1 MDKRVKEIFD
11 KRAWSW
17 QVRQL
22 SIEEFFNYENGIK
35 NNRTNSFYGRTSV
48 ILATEIYSQRTAHLL
63 NYIFNL
69 NRWQHDFWDFHRG
82 GGFLIDSG
90 IQVRIGKFNEV
101 YFEMTLKNTDIP
113 YGTKNISVMK
123 SKIYKMVKKA
133 INEFIKDVFEFANV
147 KTKNEIDDN
156 GFIIKDVKVEEV
168 EILIKHF
175 NFEDVKKISSDELIT
190 KVFGKKTEN
199 QFEISASEVIENQI
213 KTLVEE
219 RNRKRSELKARKEKI
234 IDWIMTRMRSAEKAV
249 EDEYKLKIEE
259 MENHLHEIMNG
270 IRNTEKTIEDDYKS
284 KIEEMENQMNN
295 FS

>member
-35 NNRTNSFYGRTSV
+35 NNRINSFYGRTSV

-69 NRWQHDFWDFHRG
+69 NRWQHDLWDFHKG

-90 IQVRIGKFNEV
+90 IQVRIGRFNEV
-101 YFEMTLKNTDIP
+101 YFEMTIKNTDIP
-113 YGTKNISVMK
+113 YRTKNISVMK
-123 SKIYKMVKKA
+123 PKIYKMVKKA
-133 INEFIKDVFEFANV
+133 INEFIKGEFEVSNV

-156 GFIIKDVKVEEV
+156 GFIIKDVNVEEV

-175 NFEDVKKISSDELIT
+175 NFEDVKKIGSTELIN

-213 KTLVEE
+213 KTLIEE
-219 RNRKRSELKARKEKI
+219 RNGKRCELKARKEKI
-234 IDWIMTRMRSAEKAV
+234 IDWIKNRIRSAEKAV
-249 EDEYKLKIEE
+249 EEE
-259 MENHLHEIMNG
+259 
-270 IRNTEKTIEDDYKS
+270 YKS

>member
-1 MDKRVKEIFD
+1 MDKNTKQIFD
-11 KRAWSW
+11 MRAWAW
-17 QVRQL
+17 QVHQL

-35 NNRTNSFYGRTSV
+35 DNRTNSFYGRTGV

-63 NYIFNL
+63 NYIFNF
-69 NRWQHDFWDFHRG
+69 NRWQHGSWDFLKG

-101 YFEMTLKNTDIP
+101 YFEMTIKNTDIP
-113 YGTKNISVMK
+113 YGTKNISVLK
-123 SKIYKMVKKA
+123 PKIYKMVKKA
-133 INEFIKDVFEFANV
+133 INEFIKEEFEFANV
-147 KTKNEIDDN
+147 KIKNEIDDN
-156 GFIIKDVKVEEV
+156 GFIIKDVNVEEV

-175 NFEDVKKISSDELIT
+175 NFEDVKKIGSTELIN

-213 KTLVEE
+213 KTLIEE

-234 IDWIMTRMRSAEKAV
+234 IDWIKNRIRSAEKAV
-249 EDEYKLKIEE
+249 EEE
-259 MENHLHEIMNG
+259 
-270 IRNTEKTIEDDYKS
+270 YKS
-284 KIEEMENQMNN
+284 KIEEMENKMNN

>member
-1 MDKRVKEIFD
+1 MDKNAKQIFD
-11 KRAWSW
+11 MRAWAW
-17 QVRQL
+17 QVHQL
-22 SIEEFFNYENGIK
+22 SIEEVFNYENGIK

-63 NYIFNL
+63 NYIFNF
-69 NRWQHDFWDFHRG
+69 NRWQHGSWDFHNG

-101 YFEMTLKNTDIP
+101 YFEMTIKNTDIP
-113 YGTKNISVMK
+113 YGTKNISVLK
-123 SKIYKMVKKA
+123 PKIYKMVKKA
-133 INEFIKDVFEFANV
+133 INEFIKEEFEFANI

-175 NFEDVKKISSDELIT
+175 NFEDVKKISSDELIN

-213 KTLVEE
+213 KTLIEE
-219 RNRKRSELKARKEKI
+219 RNGKRSELKARKEKI
-234 IDWIMTRMRSAEKAV
+234 IDWIKNRIRSAEKAV
-249 EDEYKLKIEE
+249 EEE
-259 MENHLHEIMNG
+259 
-270 IRNTEKTIEDDYKS
+270 YKS

>member
-1 MDKRVKEIFD
+1 MDKNAKQIFD
-11 KRAWSW
+11 MRAWAW
-17 QVRQL
+17 QVYPF
-22 SIEEFFNYENGIK
+22 SIENFLDYENGIK
-35 NNRTNSFYGRTSV
+35 NNRTNSFYGRTSI

-69 NRWQHDFWDFHRG
+69 NRWQHDLWDFHKG

-90 IQVRIGKFNEV
+90 IQVRIGRFNEV
-101 YFEMTLKNTDIP
+101 YFEMTIKNTDIP
-113 YGTKNISVMK
+113 YGTKNISVLK
-123 SKIYKMVKKA
+123 PKIYKMVKKA
-133 INEFIKDVFEFANV
+133 INEFIKEEFEFANV

-156 GFIIKDVKVEEV
+156 GFIIKDVNVEEV

-175 NFEDVKKISSDELIT
+175 NFEDVKKIGSTELIN

-234 IDWIMTRMRSAEKAV
+234 IDWIKNRIRSAEKAV
-249 EDEYKLKIEE
+249 EEE
-259 MENHLHEIMNG
+259 
-270 IRNTEKTIEDDYKS
+270 YKS
-284 KIEEMENQMNN
+284 KIEEMENKMNN

>member
-1 MDKRVKEIFD
+1 MDKNAKQIFD
-11 KRAWSW
+11 MRAWAW
-17 QVRQL
+17 QVYPF
-22 SIEEFFNYENGIK
+22 SIENFLDYENGIK
-35 NNRTNSFYGRTSV
+35 NNRTNSFYGRTSI

-69 NRWQHDFWDFHRG
+69 NRWQHDLWDFHKG

-90 IQVRIGKFNEV
+90 IQVRIGRFNEV
-101 YFEMTLKNTDIP
+101 YFEMTIKNTDIP
-113 YGTKNISVMK
+113 YGTKNISVLK
-123 SKIYKMVKKA
+123 PKIYKMVKKA
-133 INEFIKDVFEFANV
+133 INEFIKGEFEVSNV

-175 NFEDVKKISSDELIT
+175 NFEDVKKIGSTELIN

-234 IDWIMTRMRSAEKAV
+234 IDWIKNRIRSAEKAV
-249 EDEYKLKIEE
+249 EEEY
-259 MENHLHEIMNG
+259 
-270 IRNTEKTIEDDYKS
+270 RS

>member
-1 MDKRVKEIFD
+1 MDKNAKQIFD
-11 KRAWSW
+11 MRAWAW
-17 QVRQL
+17 QVYPF
-22 SIEEFFNYENGIK
+22 SIENFLDYENGIK
-35 NNRTNSFYGRTSV
+35 NNRTNSFYGRTSI

-69 NRWQHDFWDFHRG
+69 NRWQHDLWDFHKG

-90 IQVRIGKFNEV
+90 IQVRIGKFNEI
-101 YFEMTLKNTDIP
+101 YFEMTIKNTDIP
-113 YGTKNISVMK
+113 YGTKNISVLK
-123 SKIYKMVKKA
+123 PKIYKMVKKA
-133 INEFIKDVFEFANV
+133 INEFIKEEFEFANV
-147 KTKNEIDDN
+147 KVKNEIDDN
-156 GFIIKDVKVEEV
+156 GFIIKDVNVEEV

-219 RNRKRSELKARKEKI
+219 RNGKRSELKARKEKI
-234 IDWIMTRMRSAEKAV
+234 IDWIMNRISSAEKAV
-249 EDEYKLKIEE
+249 EDEY
-259 MENHLHEIMNG
+259 
-270 IRNTEKTIEDDYKS
+270 RS

>member
-1 MDKRVKEIFD
+1 MDKNAKQIFD
-11 KRAWSW
+11 MRAWAW
-17 QVRQL
+17 QVYPF
-22 SIEEFFNYENGIK
+22 SIENFLDYENGIK
-35 NNRTNSFYGRTSV
+35 NNRTNSFYGRTSI

-63 NYIFNL
+63 NYIFNF
-69 NRWQHDFWDFHRG
+69 NRWQHGFWDFHKG

-101 YFEMTLKNTDIP
+101 YFEMTIKNTDIP
-113 YGTKNISVMK
+113 YGTKNISVLK
-123 SKIYKMVKKA
+123 PKIYKMVKKA
-133 INEFIKDVFEFANV
+133 INEFIKGEFEVSNV

-156 GFIIKDVKVEEV
+156 GFIIKDVNVEEV

-175 NFEDVKKISSDELIT
+175 NFEDVKKIGSTELIN

-234 IDWIMTRMRSAEKAV
+234 IDWIKNRIRSAEKAV
-249 EDEYKLKIEE
+249 EEE
-259 MENHLHEIMNG
+259 
-270 IRNTEKTIEDDYKS
+270 YKS
-284 KIEEMENQMNN
+284 KIEEMENKMNN

>member
-1 MDKRVKEIFD
+1 MDKNTKKIFD
-11 KRAWSW
+11 MRAWAW
-17 QVRQL
+17 QVHQL

-35 NNRTNSFYGRTSV
+35 NNRINSFYGRTSV

-63 NYIFNL
+63 NYIFNI
-69 NRWQHDFWDFHRG
+69 NRWQHGLWDFHKG

-101 YFEMTLKNTDIP
+101 YFEMTIKNTDIP

-123 SKIYKMVKKA
+123 LKIYKMVKKA
-133 INEFIKDVFEFANV
+133 INEFIKDVFEFANI
-147 KTKNEIDDN
+147 KIKNEIDDN

-175 NFEDVKKISSDELIT
+175 NFEDVKKIGSTELIT

-219 RNRKRSELKARKEKI
+219 RNRKRSELKACKEKI
-234 IDWIMTRMRSAEKAV
+234 IDWIMNRIRSAEKAV
-249 EDEYKLKIEE
+249 EEE
-259 MENHLHEIMNG
+259 
-270 IRNTEKTIEDDYKS
+270 YKS
-284 KIEEMENQMNN
+284 KIEEMENKMNN